1 MQLEDAVV
9 SGVTELVRIYIIL
22 EYFKI
27 FLNVHSL
34 RRNII
39 SCVITYIIT
48 LLSYLVFHN
57 VLVNLIVTVA
67 GIIFLSGGFRGK
79 FKKKLLLIISVLLF
93 YIVVIGIK
101 NAFKGKGS
109 IDLSGQWYLLLYS
122 ALLSIAVLYVVYK
135 DMVVSR
141 IAVLTICII
150 ILSFNLMLYIF
161 YMSMLDRFLY
171 ERENLELKQ
180 QMNIYE
186 SQIRSDIENNRKIR
200 TIKHDMKH
208 HIREINDLLMNDKI
222 QQAKDYLHQISDEI
236 INAQNIY
243 NTGNEAFDGILN
255 FYAEKY
261 MNKPLELAVSVAI
274 PENLEINIY
283 DVNIILGNL
292 LDNALENALDTSKV
306 SMDIKYT
313 VGMIHISMSNLYDG
327 SINKIDG
334 HIISKNDDK
343 DNHGYGLDSIKR
355 IVDKY
360 DGSMIKSYENGQ
372 FEVDIIIYLE

>member
-1 MQLEDAVV
+1 
-9 SGVTELVRIYIIL
+9 
-22 EYFKI
+22 
-27 FLNVHSL
+27 
-34 RRNII
+34 
-39 SCVITYIIT
+39 
-48 LLSYLVFHN
+48 
-57 VLVNLIVTVA
+57 
-67 GIIFLSGGFRGK
+67 
-79 FKKKLLLIISVLLF
+79 
-93 YIVVIGIK
+93 
-101 NAFKGKGS
+101 
-109 IDLSGQWYLLLYS
+109 
-122 ALLSIAVLYVVYK
+122 
-135 DMVVSR
+135 
-141 IAVLTICII
+141 
-150 ILSFNLMLYIF
+150 
-161 YMSMLDRFLY
+161 MSMLDRFLY

-186 SQIRSDIENNRKIR
+186 RQIRSDIENNRKIR

-208 HIREINDLLMNDKI
+208 HIREINDLLMKDKI
-222 QQAKDYLHQISDEI
+222 QQAKDYLHQISDDI

-261 MNKPLELAVSVAI
+261 MNKSLELAVSVAI

-292 LDNALENALDTSKV
+292 LDNALENALDNSKV

-313 VGMIHISMSNLYDG
+313 AGMIHISMSNLYDG

-334 HIISKNDDK
+334 HIISKKDDK

-360 DGSMIKSYENGQ
+360 DGSMIKSYENGK